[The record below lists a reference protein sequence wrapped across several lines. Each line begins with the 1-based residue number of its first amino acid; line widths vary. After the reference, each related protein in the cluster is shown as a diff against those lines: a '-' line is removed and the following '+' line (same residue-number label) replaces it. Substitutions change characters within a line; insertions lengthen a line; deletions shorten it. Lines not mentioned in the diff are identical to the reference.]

1 MDNKVGQYI
10 ERFCDYCHR
19 SIGCNPY
26 WRRIDGGVE
35 KNKCY
40 QCVGKERKQK
50 KQRKQKKK

>member
-26 WRRIDGGVE
+26 WRKMDGNVE
-35 KNKCY
+35 KNKCH

-50 KQRKQKKK
+50 KKKKK